1 MNTAWLLMRF
11 NTKTLQATGV
21 GIYSEERPTCMGGE
35 IHLTITSTSRP
46 RYHDARQEILAA
58 LARSAGGGWA
68 VGWYAWIFPLLDPN
82 TQHEVEE
89 LRRRA

>member
-11 NTKTLQATGV
+11 NTKTLQATHV

-35 IHLTITSTSRP
+35 IHLTIMSTSRP
-46 RYHDARQEILAA
+46 RYHDARQEIIAA
-58 LARSAGGGWA
+58 LARSVGG

-82 TQHEVEE
+82 TQQEVEE
-89 LRRRA
+89 LWRRA